1 MKTPEIPAPQTVPDT
16 GVPKS
21 LLEDLA
27 LKILFVRG
35 ELLLSTLSAEMKLS
49 LAIIAD
55 LFQRLRRDQFCEVK
69 GMAGGIHRIT
79 TTSMGKARAPGLLS
93 LNQYVG
99 PAPGS
104 PQEYVRQ
111 VRAQSV
117 RQGDVGPPA
126 LP

>member
-27 LKILFVRG
+27 LKILYVRG
-35 ELLLSTLSAEMKLS
+35 ELLLSTLSEEMKLS
-49 LAIIAD
+49 LAIIDD

-79 TTSMGKARAPGLLS
+79 TTSP
-93 LNQYVG
+93 
-99 PAPGS
+99 
-104 PQEYVRQ
+104 
-111 VRAQSV
+111 
-117 RQGDVGPPA
+117 
-126 LP
+126 